1 MTADEIDELFRLIIT
16 ERPEVIRHQQD
27 CVKVRSSTWRLICNA
42 IRREKD
48 NLTRRREK
56 REKGRLNVNPV
67 VRERRKTG

>member
-48 NLTRRREK
+48 KLTKRRENA
-56 REKGRLNVNPV
+56 RA
-67 VRERRKTG
+67 RR